1 MHLSERER
9 VLLLGYPTRNETL
22 ALVGW
27 MSVAGLLGP
36 TVVDPVDSSEKLP
49 PKHAA
54 HWIGGLGKS
63 ASRRNGSSKRSYRQS
78 TPGNRIRQVRVRKGN
93 GALAS

>member
-1 MHLSERER
+1 VHLSDRQ
-9 VLLLGYPTRNETL
+9 LALLGHPTRKETL

-36 TVVDPVDSSEKLP
+36 TVTDPVGVSERLP

-54 HWIGGLGKS
+54 YWIGGLGKV
-63 ASRRNGSSKRSYRQS
+63 ASRRCGSDNRKYRQDV
-78 TPGNRIRQVRVRKGN
+78 PGNRTRQVRVHKGK